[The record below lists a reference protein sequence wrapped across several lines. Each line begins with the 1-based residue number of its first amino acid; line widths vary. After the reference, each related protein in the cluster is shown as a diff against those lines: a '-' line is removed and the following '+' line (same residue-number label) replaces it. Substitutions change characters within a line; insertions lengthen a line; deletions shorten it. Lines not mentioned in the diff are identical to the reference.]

1 MTIEALVN
9 ASRTRLLA
17 RARREGL
24 ADVGYSVVDS
34 PLGPLWIAVGPRGL
48 SMISYGTEPNA
59 TDLGR
64 LIRTYGPGILPD
76 PRRTSTV
83 ERELDQYFNGRRRSF
98 DVDVDLTGLT
108 PFQRRVLRATARVP
122 YGKLVTYKTVA
133 RQAGNEAASR
143 AAGAAVGANPIP
155 IVVPCHRVVASDG
168 TLGGYAG
175 GLDAKRRLLAIER
188 GEAVPPG
195 GWPPAGKA

>member
-1 MTIEALVN
+1 MTIETLVS

-76 PRRTSTV
+76 PRRTSSV
-83 ERELDQYFNGRRRSF
+83 ERELDQYFNGRRRAF
-98 DVDVDLTGLT
+98 EVEVDWSGLT

-175 GLDAKRRLLAIER
+175 GLDAKRLLLAIER